1 MSLIRLNA
9 VTKRYDS
16 RVILR
21 NVFFTL
27 SKGDRVGLN

>member
-9 VTKRYDS
+9 VTERYDS
-16 RVILR
+16 RVILHR
-21 NVFFTL
+21 VFFAL